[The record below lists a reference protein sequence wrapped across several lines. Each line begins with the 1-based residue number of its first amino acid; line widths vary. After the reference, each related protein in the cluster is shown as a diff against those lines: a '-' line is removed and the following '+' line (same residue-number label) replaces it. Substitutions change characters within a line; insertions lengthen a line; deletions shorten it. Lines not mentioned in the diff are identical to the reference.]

1 MNPRGMASNFIE
13 NWLAFVK
20 TDKTGFVGSPII
32 GWFDLNFLK

>member
-1 MNPRGMASNFIE
+1 MASNFIE